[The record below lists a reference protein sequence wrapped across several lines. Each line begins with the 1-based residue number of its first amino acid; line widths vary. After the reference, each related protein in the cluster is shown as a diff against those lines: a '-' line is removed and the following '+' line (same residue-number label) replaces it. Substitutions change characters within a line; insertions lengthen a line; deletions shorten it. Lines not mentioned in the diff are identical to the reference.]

1 MTLSAILGPPY
12 MILFI
17 YVFKFSDSISVTIK
31 SDVQCLASDEKM
43 KEQAEVC
50 SFVSFYIIIKQKTH
64 MLDCWRIVLYWTTT
78 V

>member
-17 YVFKFSDSISVTIK
+17 SVFKFSDSISVTIK

-50 SFVSFYIIIKQKTH
+50 
-64 MLDCWRIVLYWTTT
+64 
-78 V
+78 